1 MKPTRNDITGDF
13 IISSASS
20 DAYRDG
26 WERIFGKKKPAEEI
40 KQPESPT
47 KEVPSKQPVKRKPK
61 KEK

>member
-13 IISSASS
+13 LVTGAAS

-26 WERIFGKKKPAEEI
+26 WERIFGKKKTEEP
-40 KQPESPT
+40 KPEP
-47 KEVPSKQPVKRKPK
+47 EVKTPPVKKPRKPK